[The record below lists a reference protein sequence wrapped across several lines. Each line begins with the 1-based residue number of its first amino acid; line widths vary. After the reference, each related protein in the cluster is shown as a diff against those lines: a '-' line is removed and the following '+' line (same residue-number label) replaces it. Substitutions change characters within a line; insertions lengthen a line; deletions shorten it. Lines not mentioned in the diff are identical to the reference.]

1 MIIDCDT
8 HISPIREGGIGI
20 TGDELIGRMD
30 KAGVDK
36 AFTWPYYPY
45 ERQRLPEYCRFV
57 YESAKAHPDRLLG
70 FGWIDPS
77 QGMDKAVALTRTCM
91 EEYGLYGVKLNGSQN
106 LFRYDDM
113 KTVAPIVDVVAKA
126 GGVVTLHTGADCP
139 SRVHP
144 YYVATLA
151 KHYPETTFMLVHM
164 GGVTF
169 PDLSD
174 CAIEAAQQ
182 APNVQ
187 LIGSHI
193 GAISVLKAVNA
204 LGADRVC
211 FGSDAPFNLMH
222 VELAA
227 YKALLDEQSPGD
239 RDKVLGANAARILNI
254 I

>member
-8 HISPIREGGIGI
+8 HISPVPEGGIGI
-20 TGDELIGRMD
+20 TSEEMIERMD

-36 AFTWPYYPY
+36 CFTWPYYPY
-45 ERQRLPEYCRFV
+45 QRERLTEYCKYIYKSV
-57 YESAKAHPDRLLG
+57 QAYPDRLLG

-77 QGMDKAVALTRTCM
+77 LGLDKAVELTRTCM
-91 EEYGLYGVKLNGSQN
+91 EEYGLRGVKLNGSQN
-106 LFRYDDM
+106 LFRYDDL
-113 KTVAPIVDVVAKA
+113 KTVCPIVDVVAKA
-126 GGVVTLHTGADCP
+126 GGVVTMHTGADCP
-139 SRVHP
+139 SRTHP
-144 YYVATLA
+144 YYAVTLA

-164 GGVTF
+164 GGVTY

-182 APNVQ
+182 AANIQ

-193 GAISVLKAVNA
+193 GMVSVLKAVNK

-211 FGSDAPFNLMH
+211 FGSDTPFNLMH

-227 YKALLDEQSPGD
+227 YKALLNDQPTQNTA
-239 RDKVLGANAARILNI
+239 KVLGENAARIMNI
-254 I
+254 